1 MGCLHSMLGL
11 PLGTILVG
19 TEPRERVSVRLERG
33 GRSQGVQ
40 EPTDRRPSHL
50 RKASRQ

>member
-1 MGCLHSMLGL
+1 MGWLRSVLGL
-11 PLGTILVG
+11 PQGTILVG

-33 GRSQGVQ
+33 GRRSLLG
-40 EPTDRRPSHL
+40 EWPSRL